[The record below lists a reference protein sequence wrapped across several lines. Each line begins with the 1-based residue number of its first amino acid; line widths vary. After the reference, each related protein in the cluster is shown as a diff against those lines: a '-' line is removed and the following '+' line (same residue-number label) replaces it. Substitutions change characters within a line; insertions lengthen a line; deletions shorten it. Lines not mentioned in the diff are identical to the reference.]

1 VETRSPPPGARY
13 LLRDCYQTP
22 TNSKETYTGDHG
34 HLGPTPSGES
44 LPRRNSNLDPPYHVY
59 NRTRRPKI
67 HRENTHHQRSPK
79 GSKTD
84 HRTILEIIRMDEFT
98 SQQGFSRERP
108 ITGLLY
114 RNRGMAR
121 ESTIRA
127 HLFHRHRKT
136 NIKPHSR
143 GLPNYS
149 SGDAFRHKAYIEPR
163 HTTVMVDRDTHGR
176 IMEGGAI
183 PKWGPPNTIGTGV
196 TNSMASPHGSPRTR
210 PKDDR

>member
-1 VETRSPPPGARY
+1 MTREEEARSWDETTGNVCHRLTSCYHLLGIESWKHGAP
-13 LLRDCYQTP
+13 DCYQTP

-34 HLGPTPSGES
+34 YLGPTPSGES

-59 NRTRRPKI
+59 N
-67 HRENTHHQRSPK
+67 
-79 GSKTD
+79 
-84 HRTILEIIRMDEFT
+84 EFT

-114 RNRGMAR
+114 RNRGMGR
-121 ESTIRA
+121 ESTIRV

-143 GLPNYS
+143 GLPRYS
-149 SGDAFRHKAYIEPR
+149 SGDSRRHKVYIEP
-163 HTTVMVDRDTHGR
+163 TVMVDRDTHGR

-196 TNSMASPHGSPRTR
+196 TNSMTSPHGSPRTR
-210 PKDDR
+210 PKGDR